1 MKKFLMIMKTSFNFF
16 DDGEEIFEEV
26 FNYGEDIFDKVFNE
40 VL

>member
-1 MKKFLMIMKTSFNFF
+1 MMKTSLKIFF